1 MSATGHASF
10 KTTTWEETPYAEF
23 EDGRKLTRVHAVF
36 TYEGDLEGEGTVD
49 YLMAYSPDG
58 TGNFVGMERI
68 VGRIVEHAG
77 SFVAQHTGT
86 FDPKSVKTRWDF
98 VIGLGTDEMDG
109 IMGGGN
115 LTLEGHGPYPF
126 TFEYDLQTNR
136 KQ

>member
-1 MSATGHASF
+1 MNTTGQAYF
-10 KTTTWEETPYAEF
+10 KTTTWEETPYAEL
-23 EDGRKLTRVHAVF
+23 EGGRKLTRVHAVF

-68 VGRIVEHAG
+68 VGHIGDRSG

-86 FDPKSVKTRWDF
+86 FDPKAVHTNWEF
-98 VIGLGTDEMDG
+98 VPGLGTDELDG
-109 IMGGGN
+109 ITGRGN
-115 LTLEGHGPYPF
+115 LILEGHGPYPF